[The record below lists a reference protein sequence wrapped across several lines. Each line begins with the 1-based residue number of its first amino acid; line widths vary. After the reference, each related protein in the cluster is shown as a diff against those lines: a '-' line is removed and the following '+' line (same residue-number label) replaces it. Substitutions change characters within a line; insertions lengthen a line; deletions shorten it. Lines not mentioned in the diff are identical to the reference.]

1 MASLMEDLISILE
14 QEDSLYEDLL
24 KPSMSKTPVLIS
36 GDLEALS
43 RITEDE
49 QEIVNK
55 VNALD
60 KKREEGMK
68 DIANVL
74 GKDVKTLKLTDLIDV
89 LRSRPAEQNRLA
101 AIYDKLSD
109 TIGQMK
115 RTNEQNKELI
125 ESSLEMVQFDMNVL
139 QAYKA
144 APETANYSRNALN
157 SGAYMGNMKGGFD
170 AKQ

>member
-24 KPSMSKTPVLIS
+24 KLSMSKTPVLIS

-89 LRSRPAEQNRLA
+89 PRSRPAEQNRLA

>member
-1 MASLMEDLISILE
+1 MEDLISILE
-14 QEDSLYEDLL
+14 QENSLYEDLL
-24 KPSMSKTPVLIS
+24 KLSMSKTPVLIS

-115 RTNEQNKELI
+115 RTNEQNRELI

-157 SGAYMGNMKGGFD
+157 SGAYMGNTKGGFD

>member
-1 MASLMEDLISILE
+1 MEDLISILE
-14 QEDSLYEDLL
+14 QENSLYEDLL
-24 KPSMSKTPVLIS
+24 KLSMSKTPVLIS

-144 APETANYSRNALN
+144 APETANYSKNALN
-157 SGAYMGNMKGGFD
+157 SGAYMGNTKGGFD

>member
-1 MASLMEDLISILE
+1 MEDLISILE

-24 KPSMSKTPVLIS
+24 KLSMSKTPVLIS

-125 ESSLEMVQFDMNVL
+125 ESSLEMVQFDMTVL

-144 APETANYSRNALN
+144 ATETANYSRNALN

>member
-14 QEDSLYEDLL
+14 QENSLYEDLL
-24 KPSMSKTPVLIS
+24 KLSMSKTPVLIS

>member
-24 KPSMSKTPVLIS
+24 KLSMSKTPVLIS

-115 RTNEQNKELI
+115 RTNEQNRELI

-144 APETANYSRNALN
+144 APETANYSKNALN

>member
-24 KPSMSKTPVLIS
+24 KLSMSKTPVLIS

-74 GKDVKTLKLTDLIDV
+74 GKDVKTLKLTDLIEI

-115 RTNEQNKELI
+115 RTNEQNRELI

-157 SGAYMGNMKGGFD
+157 SGAYMGNTKGGFD

>member
-14 QEDSLYEDLL
+14 QENSLYEDLL
-24 KPSMSKTPVLIS
+24 KLSMSKTPVLIS

-157 SGAYMGNMKGGFD
+157 SGAYMGNTKGGFD

>member
-1 MASLMEDLISILE
+1 MEDLISILE

-24 KPSMSKTPVLIS
+24 KLSMSKTPVLIS

-74 GKDVKTLKLTDLIDV
+74 GKDVKTLKLTDLINV

-144 APETANYSRNALN
+144 APETANYSKNALN
-157 SGAYMGNMKGGFD
+157 SGAYMGNTKGGFD

>member
-14 QEDSLYEDLL
+14 QENSLYEDLL
-24 KPSMSKTPVLIS
+24 KLSMSKTPVLIS

-74 GKDVKTLKLTDLIDV
+74 GKDVKTLKLTDLIEI

-157 SGAYMGNMKGGFD
+157 SGAYMGNTKGGFD

>member
-24 KPSMSKTPVLIS
+24 KLSMSKTPVLIS

-60 KKREEGMK
+60 KKRKEGMK

-74 GKDVKTLKLTDLIDV
+74 GKDVKTLKLTDLIEI

-115 RTNEQNKELI
+115 RTNEQNRELI

-144 APETANYSRNALN
+144 APETANYSKNALN
-157 SGAYMGNMKGGFD
+157 SGAYMGNTKGGFD

>member
-24 KPSMSKTPVLIS
+24 KLSMSKTPVLIS

-74 GKDVKTLKLTDLIDV
+74 GKDVKTLKLTDLIEI

-115 RTNEQNKELI
+115 RTDEQNRELI

-144 APETANYSRNALN
+144 APETANYSKNALN
-157 SGAYMGNMKGGFD
+157 SGAYMGNTKGGFD

>member
-24 KPSMSKTPVLIS
+24 KLSMSKTPVLIS

-74 GKDVKTLKLTDLIDV
+74 GKDVKTLKLTDLIEI

-115 RTNEQNKELI
+115 RTNEQNRELI

-144 APETANYSRNALN
+144 APETANYSKNALN

>member
-24 KPSMSKTPVLIS
+24 KLSMSKTPVLIS

>member
-24 KPSMSKTPVLIS
+24 KLSMSKTPVLIS

-49 QEIVNK
+49 QEIVNT

-74 GKDVKTLKLTDLIDV
+74 GKDVKTLKLTDLIEV
-89 LRSRPAEQNRLA
+89 LKSRPAEQNRLA

-115 RTNEQNKELI
+115 RTNEQNRELI

-144 APETANYSRNALN
+144 APETANYSKNALN
-157 SGAYMGNMKGGFD
+157 SGAYMGNTKGGFD

>member
-24 KPSMSKTPVLIS
+24 KLSMSKTPVLIS

-74 GKDVKTLKLTDLIDV
+74 GKDVKTLKLTDLIEI

-109 TIGQMK
+109 TLGQMK
-115 RTNEQNKELI
+115 RTNEQNRELI

-144 APETANYSRNALN
+144 APETANYSKNALN
-157 SGAYMGNMKGGFD
+157 SGAYMGNTKGGFD

>member
-1 MASLMEDLISILE
+1 MEDLISILE

-24 KPSMSKTPVLIS
+24 KLSMSKTPVLIS
-36 GDLEALS
+36 GDIEALS

-74 GKDVKTLKLTDLIDV
+74 GKDVKTLKLTDLIEI

-115 RTNEQNKELI
+115 RTNEQNRELI

-144 APETANYSRNALN
+144 APETANYSKNALN
-157 SGAYMGNMKGGFD
+157 SGAYMGNTKGGFD

>member
-24 KPSMSKTPVLIS
+24 KLSMSKTPVLIS

-74 GKDVKTLKLTDLIDV
+74 GKDVKTLKLTDLIEI

>member
-1 MASLMEDLISILE
+1 MASFMEDLISILE

-24 KPSMSKTPVLIS
+24 KLSMSKTPVLIS

-115 RTNEQNKELI
+115 RTNEQNRELI

-144 APETANYSRNALN
+144 APETANYSKNALN
-157 SGAYMGNMKGGFD
+157 SGAYMGNTKGGFD

>member
-24 KPSMSKTPVLIS
+24 KLSMSKTPVLIS

-74 GKDVKTLKLTDLIDV
+74 GKDVKTLKLTDLIEI

-115 RTNEQNKELI
+115 RTNEQNRELI

-144 APETANYSRNALN
+144 APETANYSKNALN
-157 SGAYMGNMKGGFD
+157 SGAYMGNTKGGFD

>member
-1 MASLMEDLISILE
+1 MNPPA
-14 QEDSLYEDLL
+14 QVCLL
-24 KPSMSKTPVLIS
+24 NLPSSKTPVLIS

-74 GKDVKTLKLTDLIDV
+74 GKDVKTLKLTDLIEI

-115 RTNEQNKELI
+115 RTNEQNRELI

-144 APETANYSRNALN
+144 APETANYSKNALN
-157 SGAYMGNMKGGFD
+157 SGAYMGNTKGGFD

>member
-1 MASLMEDLISILE
+1 MEDLISILE

-24 KPSMSKTPVLIS
+24 KLSMSKTPVLIS

-60 KKREEGMK
+60 KRREEGMK

>member
-1 MASLMEDLISILE
+1 MEDLISILE

-24 KPSMSKTPVLIS
+24 KLSMSKTPVLIS

-74 GKDVKTLKLTDLIDV
+74 GKDVKTLKLTDLIEI

-144 APETANYSRNALN
+144 APETANYSKNALN
-157 SGAYMGNMKGGFD
+157 SGAYMGNTKGGFD

>member
-1 MASLMEDLISILE
+1 MEDLISILE

-24 KPSMSKTPVLIS
+24 KLSMSKTPVLIS

-109 TIGQMK
+109 TMK

>member
-24 KPSMSKTPVLIS
+24 KLSMSKTPVLIS

-101 AIYDKLSD
+101 AIYDKFSD

-115 RTNEQNKELI
+115 RTNEQNRELI

-144 APETANYSRNALN
+144 APETANYSKNALN
-157 SGAYMGNMKGGFD
+157 SGAYMGNTKGGFD

>member
-1 MASLMEDLISILE
+1 MASLMEDFISRLE

-24 KPSMSKTPVLIS
+24 KLSMSKTPVLIS

-115 RTNEQNKELI
+115 RTNEQNRELI

-144 APETANYSRNALN
+144 APETANYSKNALN
-157 SGAYMGNMKGGFD
+157 SGAYMGNTKGGFD

>member
-1 MASLMEDLISILE
+1 MEDLISILE

-24 KPSMSKTPVLIS
+24 KLSMSKTPVLIS

-74 GKDVKTLKLTDLIDV
+74 GKDVKTLKLTDLIEI

-115 RTNEQNKELI
+115 RTNEQNRELI
-125 ESSLEMVQFDMNVL
+125 ESSLEMVHFDMNVL

-144 APETANYSRNALN
+144 APETANYSKNALN
-157 SGAYMGNMKGGFD
+157 SGAYMGNTKGGFD

>member
-1 MASLMEDLISILE
+1 MEDLISILE

-24 KPSMSKTPVLIS
+24 KLSMSKTPVLIS
-36 GDLEALS
+36 GDLGALS

-74 GKDVKTLKLTDLIDV
+74 GKDVKTLKLTDLIEI

-115 RTNEQNKELI
+115 RTNEQNRELI

-144 APETANYSRNALN
+144 APETANYSKNALN
-157 SGAYMGNMKGGFD
+157 SGAYMGNTKGGFD

>member
-24 KPSMSKTPVLIS
+24 KLSMSKTPVLIS

-115 RTNEQNKELI
+115 RTNEQNRELI

-157 SGAYMGNMKGGFD
+157 SGAYMGNTKGGFD

>member
-14 QEDSLYEDLL
+14 QENSLYEDLL
-24 KPSMSKTPVLIS
+24 KLSMSKTPVLIS

-115 RTNEQNKELI
+115 RTNEQNRELI

>member
-24 KPSMSKTPVLIS
+24 KLSMSKTPVLIS

-74 GKDVKTLKLTDLIDV
+74 GKDVKTLKLTDLIEI

-115 RTNEQNKELI
+115 RTNEQNRELI
-125 ESSLEMVQFDMNVL
+125 ESSLEMVHFDMNVL

-144 APETANYSRNALN
+144 APETANYSKNALN
-157 SGAYMGNMKGGFD
+157 SGAYMGNTKGGFD

>member
-24 KPSMSKTPVLIS
+24 KLSMSKTPVLIS

-115 RTNEQNKELI
+115 RTNEQNRELI
-125 ESSLEMVQFDMNVL
+125 ESSLEMVRFDMNVL

-144 APETANYSRNALN
+144 APETANYSKNALN
-157 SGAYMGNMKGGFD
+157 SGAYMGNTKGGFD

>member
-1 MASLMEDLISILE
+1 MANLMEDLISILE

-24 KPSMSKTPVLIS
+24 KLSMSKTPVLIS

-115 RTNEQNKELI
+115 RTNEQNRELI

-144 APETANYSRNALN
+144 APETANYSKNALN
-157 SGAYMGNMKGGFD
+157 SGAYMGNTKGGFD

>member
-24 KPSMSKTPVLIS
+24 KLSMSKPPVLIS

-74 GKDVKTLKLTDLIDV
+74 GKDVKTLKLTDLIEI

-115 RTNEQNKELI
+115 RTNEQNRELI

-144 APETANYSRNALN
+144 APETANYSKNALN
-157 SGAYMGNMKGGFD
+157 SGAYMGNTKGGFD

>member
-24 KPSMSKTPVLIS
+24 KLSMSKTPVLIS

-74 GKDVKTLKLTDLIDV
+74 GKDVKTLKLTDLIEV

-115 RTNEQNKELI
+115 RTNEQNRELI

-144 APETANYSRNALN
+144 APETANYSKNALN
-157 SGAYMGNMKGGFD
+157 SGAYMGNTKGGFD

>member
-14 QEDSLYEDLL
+14 QEDSLYEDLIKL
-24 KPSMSKTPVLIS
+24 SMSKTPVLIS

-115 RTNEQNKELI
+115 RTNEQNRELI

-144 APETANYSRNALN
+144 APETANYSKNALN
-157 SGAYMGNMKGGFD
+157 SGAYMGNTKGGFD